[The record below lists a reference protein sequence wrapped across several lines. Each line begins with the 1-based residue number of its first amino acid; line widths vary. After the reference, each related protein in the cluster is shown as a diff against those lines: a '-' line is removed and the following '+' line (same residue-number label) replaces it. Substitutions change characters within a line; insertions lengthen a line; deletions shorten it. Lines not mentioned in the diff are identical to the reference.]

1 LTDLGG
7 DPLNSIS
14 KLLLPFHP
22 CFDAV
27 ATPSDRAVTPQPKA
41 LRRFAPPSSAV
52 PFVDIGWVPKV
63 KSNNTTTEQVN
74 SSLMRWT
81 TNRLA
86 TTLDSI
92 RFAKEKMIAA

>member
-22 CFDAV
+22 CFDPV
-27 ATPSDRAVTPQPKA
+27 ATPSDRAVTPQPKE
-41 LRRFAPPSSAV
+41 LRRLAYPVFR
-52 PFVDIGWVPKV
+52 IWW
-63 KSNNTTTEQVN
+63 NTTTEQVN